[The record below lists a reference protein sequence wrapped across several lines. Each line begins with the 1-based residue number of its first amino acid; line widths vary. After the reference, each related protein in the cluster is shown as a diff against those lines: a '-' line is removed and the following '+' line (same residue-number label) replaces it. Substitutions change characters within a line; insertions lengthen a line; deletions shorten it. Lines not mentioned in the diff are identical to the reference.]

1 MISPSLIIKVTGKMK
16 RGVNNPAFLKTTRG
30 IAWIVLL
37 MHFSILALH
46 QLPENPLQHQFKKN
60 LLAYVDPFFSQAWTL
75 FAPNPIN
82 SNMSLLMRFEYN
94 ISNNVDTTNWI
105 DITEP
110 LIKIREANFWS
121 PAQRISKFTQTCMS
135 NVNESH
141 KKIIEHIGKTDSL
154 KSDTLKAK
162 SFYMKAMATSYGYKS
177 ILQYSQY
184 VANNYFNGK
193 GLLPNKVKL
202 QYKVLNSRF
211 PRFSKRKLDY
221 YDLANYE
228 FTELSSSFVEIINR
242 TKK

>member
-1 MISPSLIIKVTGKMK
+1 
-16 RGVNNPAFLKTTRG
+16 
-30 IAWIVLL
+30 
-37 MHFSILALH
+37 
-46 QLPENPLQHQFKKN
+46 
-60 LLAYVDPFFSQAWTL
+60 
-75 FAPNPIN
+75 
-82 SNMSLLMRFEYN
+82 
-94 ISNNVDTTNWI
+94 
-105 DITEP
+105 
-110 LIKIREANFWS
+110 
-121 PAQRISKFTQTCMS
+121 
-135 NVNESH
+135 
-141 KKIIEHIGKTDSL
+141 
-154 KSDTLKAK
+154 
-162 SFYMKAMATSYGYKS
+162 MKAMATSYGYKS